1 MDGTLVDSA
10 SAIHRAWARWA
21 VRTGVEQPEL
31 QRALGGTSIDTI
43 RALVPEGSIDEAHAR
58 FLDDSA
64 ATAASV
70 RAVSGAEALL
80 GSLPEG
86 SWGVVTSSTRH
97 EAELRMRAAR
107 LPCPRLLVT
116 ADDYA
121 AGKPAPDPY
130 LVALDAFGVDA
141 EATLTFEDS
150 PTGIRSAV
158 AAGIRVIGVAT
169 YLPPRALD
177 VPVVIADFTG
187 VRAAPTLQGDLD
199 VDVEA
204 LVP

>member
-1 MDGTLVDSA
+1 M
-10 SAIHRAWARWA
+10 
-21 VRTGVEQPEL
+21 
-31 QRALGGTSIDTI
+31 DTI
-43 RALVPEGSIDEAHAR
+43 RALVPEGSIEEAHAR

-70 RAVSGAEALL
+70 RAVPGAKSLL

-97 EAELRMRAAR
+97 EAELRMRAAG

-121 AGKPAPDPY
+121 TGKPAPDPY

-141 EATLTFEDS
+141 EAALAFEDS

-169 YLPPRALD
+169 YLAPRALD
-177 VPVVIADFTG
+177 APVVITDFTA
-187 VRAAPTLQGDLD
+187 VHAASTSESELGL
-199 VDVEA
+199 DVEA
-204 LVP
+204 VVR